1 MVWAWMIRYTQK
13 KYSGINATKTMTL
26 WEGRGRKC
34 GNAKGNSTTSNNY
47 HWGSARITLNEG
59 EDWGIKSDRALVEK
73 DSKKERVWT
82 GRNKGTKVGPI
93 RRDVRCL
100 SV

>member
-1 MVWAWMIRYTQK
+1 M
-13 KYSGINATKTMTL
+13 
-26 WEGRGRKC
+26 
-34 GNAKGNSTTSNNY
+34 
-47 HWGSARITLNEG
+47 NEG
-59 EDWGIKSDRALVEK
+59 EDWGIKSDRVLVEK